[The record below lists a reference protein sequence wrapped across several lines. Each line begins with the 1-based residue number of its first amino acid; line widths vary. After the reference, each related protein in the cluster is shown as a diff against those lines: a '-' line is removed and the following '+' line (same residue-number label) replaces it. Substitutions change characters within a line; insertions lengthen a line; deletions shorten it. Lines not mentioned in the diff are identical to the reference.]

1 LNSRGAMHHW
11 FACPSAPWGA
21 CDLKTSAV
29 GRLATSARL
38 TTLKSVDLK
47 PDDRYLCVLCALCDS
62 VVKRR
67 KIPAPVARP
76 DNFFYF
82 RLNFA
87 LMLIKDVSILQSGQL
102 LPGRDILIDE
112 GRIANVGPD
121 LKDES
126 NDEVIDGHGKLAIPG
141 LINGHTHLAM
151 TLLRGYADDMELM
164 PWLQEKIW
172 PLEANL
178 TEEDVRWGVKLGCL
192 EQIRSGITCYN
203 DMYYFPDT
211 AAQATREMGLRAFIS
226 GVVFDMKP
234 EMLAQVEPFIRRWK
248 GDELI
253 TPAVGPHAAYTCSEE
268 TLLKAGDI
276 ADRHDAMIHI
286 HLSETREEVDGFL
299 LSRGKSPVEYLDSL
313 GLVNERLAAVHCVW
327 LSPEDCYLLAE
338 RKANVVNCTVSNL
351 KLTSGIAPLNTMMKA
366 DVNVCLG
373 TDGASSNNNLNL
385 FGEMKTAA
393 IVQKNAYHTPA
404 AFTAEQVW
412 RLATE
417 NASRAFR
424 LNLGLHQGAL
434 ADLALIDLQ
443 KPWFCPQSN
452 IISHLVYS
460 MTGGVDTTI
469 VNGKVLMR
477 EGVIPGETEILEKA
491 QERFLRLTS

>member
-1 LNSRGAMHHW
+1 MPL
-11 FACPSAPWGA
+11 
-21 CDLKTSAV
+21 
-29 GRLATSARL
+29 
-38 TTLKSVDLK
+38 
-47 PDDRYLCVLCALCDS
+47 
-62 VVKRR
+62 
-67 KIPAPVARP
+67 RP
-76 DNFFYF
+76 DNFFYV
-82 RLNFA
+82 RLNFT
-87 LMLIKDVSILQSGQL
+87 LMLIKDVSIIQSGEL
-102 LPGRDILIDE
+102 LPGRDILIVDGKIAKA
-112 GRIANVGPD
+112 GRD
-121 LKDES
+121 LMDES
-126 NDEVIDGHGKLAIPG
+126 DDEPIDGRGKLAIPG

-172 PLEANL
+172 PLEAKI
-178 TEEDVRWGVKLGCL
+178 TEEDVFWGVKLGCL
-192 EQIRSGITCYN
+192 EQIRNGITCYS
-203 DMYYFPDT
+203 DMYYYPDAT
-211 AAQATREMGLRAFIS
+211 AEATREMGLRAFVS

-234 EMLAQVEPFIRRWK
+234 EMLSQVEPFIRRWK
-248 GDELI
+248 GDDLI

-268 TLLKAGDI
+268 TLLKAKEI
-276 ADRHDAMIHI
+276 ADRHDVMVHI

-299 LSRGKSPVEYLDSL
+299 LSKGKSPVEYLDSL

-338 RKANVVNCTVSNL
+338 KRANVVSCTVSNL

-385 FGEMKTAA
+385 FEEMKTTA

-404 AFTAEQVW
+404 AFSAEQVW

-417 NASRAFR
+417 NAERAFR
-424 LNLGLHQGAL
+424 LNLGMHPGAF
-434 ADLALIDLQ
+434 ADLALVDLK
-443 KPWFCPQSN
+443 KPWFCPATN

-460 MTGGVDTTI
+460 MSGGVDTTI

-477 EGVIPGETEILEKA
+477 DGVIPGEAEILEKA
-491 QERFLRLTS
+491 QERFMRLTSG